1 MRNKVL
7 SLMHEIQYCCVTG
20 RMDYTNSAFKSVGQ
34 IAGGIAELLNL
45 AGESGDLRLSNEMS
59 QGIQSMLPPFLEAQE
74 KRDLVRII
82 DILEAEI
89 LPWLQGIASELS
101 TGNIEEDFDFWE
113 ENLDALNECGQERL
127 YNYLISNG
135 TYEACANKQDDG
147 ASQDRIQCEYAISGD
162 IAFRLENGNT
172 RYLTGRNYPY
182 TDALNF
188 IYEERKDTITKY
200 GFGTGAMIY
209 ELLALYRINIS
220 TKMIL
225 IEDGAEMLM
234 RIMRHFDLADI
245 IRSGRMEICY
255 KDIHSTISEC
265 IRQMSLLTKPVSV
278 LFPEDEKVRKAY
290 EKYRRIMISS
300 KEEKYLLY
308 FNYEENRRLQ
318 SGYISD
324 IGEKIEGKTVYLVA
338 GGPSLNP
345 CLPLLKNRDKD
356 SAILC
361 VGTSSGKLLKE
372 GIDPDYVIISDPLP
386 EMKRQL
392 DHPFDPKK
400 TSLIF
405 LCTAYSYAVE
415 SFGGTRYIVY
425 QKDFEKA
432 EAAADAEEKMTFLT
446 GGSVSTLALDIL
458 LRLQAGR
465 IICLGLDLA
474 YTYNQMHAAG
484 IHKVNAAPESGS
496 LVTVKSTNGEMI
508 KAPANL
514 NSYREW
520 IVDRL
525 RDYSGETEI
534 INVSDG
540 AYIEGMKNVTC
551 REYND

>member
-82 DILEAEI
+82 DILETEI

-113 ENLDALNECGQERL
+113 VNLDALKECGQESL
-127 YNYLISNG
+127 YNYLTSNG
-135 TYEACANKQDDG
+135 KH
-147 ASQDRIQCEYAISGD
+147 RIQCEYSLSRD
-162 IAFRLENGNT
+162 ITFRLNDGNN
-172 RYLTGRNYPY
+172 RYLTGGNYPY

-188 IYEERKDTITKY
+188 IYEEREDTITKY

-225 IEDGAEMLM
+225 IEDDPEMLI

-245 IRSGRMEICY
+245 IRSGRLEICY
-255 KDIHSTISEC
+255 KDILPVISEC
-265 IRQMSLLTKPVSV
+265 VRKMSLLTKPASV
-278 LFPEDEKVRKAY
+278 LFPKDEKVRKAY

-338 GGPSLNP
+338 GGPSLNT

-392 DHPFDPKK
+392 DHPFDFKK

-415 SFGGTRYIVY
+415 SFGGSRYIVY

-446 GGSVSTLALDIL
+446 GGSVATLALDIL
-458 LRLQAGR
+458 LRLKAGR
-465 IICLGLDLA
+465 IICFGLDLA

-484 IHKVNAAPESGS
+484 IHKVNAAPENGS

-540 AYIEGMKNVTC
+540 AYIEGMKNVRC
-551 REYND
+551 KEY

>member
-1 MRNKVL
+1 MRSKVL

-20 RMDYTNSAFKSVGQ
+20 RMDYTNSAWKSVGA
-34 IAGGIAELLNL
+34 IATGIAELLGAAQNL
-45 AGESGDLRLSNEMS
+45 GRMELAVRLSQDM
-59 QGIQSMLPPFLEAQE
+59 QAFLPGFLEAQS
-74 KRDLVRII
+74 KRDLVLVI

-89 LPWLQGIASELS
+89 LPWLQELANELS
-101 TGNIEEDFDFWE
+101 VGNVNEDFDYWD
-113 ENLDALNECGQERL
+113 ENLRALKECGQESL

-135 TYEACANKQDDG
+135 KH
-147 ASQDRIQCEYAISGD
+147 RIQCEYSLSGD
-162 IAFRLENGNT
+162 ITFRLNDGNN

-188 IYEERKDTITKY
+188 IYEERKDTITRY

-225 IEDGAEMLM
+225 IEDDAEMLM

-245 IRSGRMEICY
+245 IRSGRLEICY
-255 KDIHSTISEC
+255 KDILPVISEC
-265 IRQMSLLTKPVSV
+265 VRKMSLLTKPASV

-386 EMKRQL
+386 EMRRQL
-392 DHPFDPKK
+392 DHPFDYDK

-415 SFGGTRYIVY
+415 SFGGSRYIVY